1 MENTARL
8 GLPYLIASQAQKHVT
23 HNDALRDLDALVQLA
38 AKDIGVNAMPSAP
51 EEGDRYII
59 GREPVGDWAFY
70 ADHLAS
76 YQDGYWAY
84 FTPRE
89 GWQCWLESTAS
100 IYIFTEGAWLAL
112 ASGGAMTGAEMFGI
126 NTEAD
131 STNRFAVKSDAV
143 LLSHD
148 DITPGNGDVR
158 LVLNKANEIGT
169 ASLLFQTGY
178 SGRAELGLTGNDALS
193 LRVSHNGADWQNG
206 FAIDPQTAAVCFGTT
221 TDFTQALNVT
231 GADPILRVS
240 NTADNRAGL
249 EIVDA
254 QDATAKHFSMF
265 YHSGEHMAA
274 FWLDQKL
281 VAQFTQ
287 DGLTVT
293 DHLNV
298 GHMLSANHIYCRNR
312 SLIMNNNDGLEADHE
327 ASETLDHI
335 WNSDMGG
342 VWHFCSNTSY
352 RANGNA
358 VVRAGSFE
366 ITSDYRLKDN
376 IAPLDPQDAISRLIA
391 LKPIAFDWKK
401 EANMKSAPST
411 EGFLAHEL
419 ADYVPSAVSGEKDAM
434 QGNGQAPHYQ
444 SADYSQV
451 IPLIVAA
458 LQGALEKIT
467 HLENQLVLKAS

>member
-38 AKDIGVNAMPSAP
+38 AKDIGINAMPSAP

-100 IYIFTEGAWLAL
+100 IYIFTEDAWLEVT
-112 ASGGAMTGAEMFGI
+112 SGGADILGV

-131 STNRFAVKSDAV
+131 STNRLAVKSDAV

-148 DITPGNGDVR
+148 DVTPGNGDMR
-158 LVLNKANEIGT
+158 LTLNKAEDAGT
-169 ASLLFQTGY
+169 TSLLFQTGY
-178 SGRAELGLTGNDALS
+178 SGRAELGLVGDNALS

-221 TDFTQALNVT
+221 LDFSEAFNFV
-231 GADPILRVS
+231 GASPILRLS
-240 NTADNRAGL
+240 NSAETIAGF
-249 EIVDA
+249 EIVD
-254 QDATAKHFSMF
+254 QQSTTTQNFKMLYDCSNK
-265 YHSGEHMAA
+265 
-274 FWLDQKL
+274 
-281 VAQFTQ
+281 VAQFDLNQKTVAEFT
-287 DGLTVT
+287 DNGLSLSRNL
-293 DHLNV
+293 DV
-298 GHMLSANHIYCRNR
+298 GKICNAEHFYCRNR
-312 SLIMNNNDGLEADHE
+312 ILIMHNIDGIDSDPKNSNNLDHMWNNDAG
-327 ASETLDHI
+327 
-335 WNSDMGG
+335 N
-342 VWHFCSNTSY
+342 VWHFCSDTTY

-358 VVRAGSFE
+358 VLRAASFE
-366 ITSDYRLKDN
+366 TTSDYRLKDN
-376 IAPLDPQDAISRLIA
+376 IAPLDPQDAVARLTA
-391 LKPIAFDWKK
+391 LRPIAFDWKK

-419 ADYVPSAVSGEKDAM
+419 AEYVPSAVSGEKDGM
-434 QGNGQAPHYQ
+434 QGDGQSPHYQ

-458 LQGALEKIT
+458 LQSALEKIT
-467 HLENQLVLKAS
+467 HLENQLILKA